1 MSKDQKPDFDNKCR
15 LASRANE
22 ERIVRA
28 RKVLLRELDNDDARN
43 KKCKYETNEA

>member
-15 LASRANE
+15 STSKANE
-22 ERIVRA
+22 ERIVWA

-43 KKCKYETNEA
+43 RKCKYKPNEA